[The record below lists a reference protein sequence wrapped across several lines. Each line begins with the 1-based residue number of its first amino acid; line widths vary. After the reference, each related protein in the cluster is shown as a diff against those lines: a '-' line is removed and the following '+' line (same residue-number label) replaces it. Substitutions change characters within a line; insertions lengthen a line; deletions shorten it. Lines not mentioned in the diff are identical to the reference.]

1 MMRPATKKTQNNLS
15 FVKVREFHE
24 TLVCIRTKFWLSR
37 ATEEPKLKDL
47 PVNEQIK
54 AAKVLVIDSNGS
66 QMGEISTRD
75 ALAHAR
81 EQGLDLVLVSPNAN
95 PQVCKIMNYGKFKF
109 DSQKKEKD
117 SKKSQKVLEMK
128 QVKLSMKISDG
139 DMEYRAKQVLKFAE
153 RGYKVKVFIQ
163 KSRGRAQ
170 IYDAKGL
177 DILRKFADMVSE
189 EYRIE
194 KEPSFGMY
202 DINMVLTILT
212 KKEKE
217 QRNNAKNENK

>member
-1 MMRPATKKTQNNLS
+1 M
-15 FVKVREFHE
+15 EG
-24 TLVCIRTKFWLSR
+24 
-37 ATEEPKLKDL
+37 TELKDL
-47 PVNEQIK
+47 PINEQIK
-54 AAKVLVIDSNGS
+54 AAKVLAIDSDGS
-66 QMGEISTRD
+66 QMGEIPTQK
-75 ALAHAR
+75 ALAHAAG
-81 EQGLDLVLVSPNAN
+81 QGLDLVLVSPNAN
-95 PQVCKIMNYGKFKF
+95 PPVCKIMDYGKFKF

-128 QVKLSMKISDG
+128 QVKLSMKISDS

-177 DILRKFADMVSE
+177 DILRKFAEMVSE

-217 QRNNAKNENK
+217 QRENAKNENK

>member
-1 MMRPATKKTQNNLS
+1 M
-15 FVKVREFHE
+15 
-24 TLVCIRTKFWLSR
+24 
-37 ATEEPKLKDL
+37 
-47 PVNEQIK
+47 NEQIRT
-54 AAKVLVIDSNGS
+54 AKVLVIDYDGS
-66 QMGEISTRD
+66 KMGEISTRD
-75 ALAHAR
+75 ALMHAR

-95 PQVCKIMNYGKFKF
+95 PQVCKIMDYGKFKF

-117 SKKSQKVLEMK
+117 SKRAQKIIETK
-128 QVKLSMKISDG
+128 QVKLSMKISDS

-202 DINMVLTILT
+202 DVNMVLTILT

-217 QRNNAKNENK
+217 QRKNAKNENK

>member
-1 MMRPATKKTQNNLS
+1 
-15 FVKVREFHE
+15 
-24 TLVCIRTKFWLSR
+24 
-37 ATEEPKLKDL
+37 
-47 PVNEQIK
+47 
-54 AAKVLVIDSNGS
+54 
-66 QMGEISTRD
+66 MGEISTQS
-75 ALAHAR
+75 ALQHAK
-81 EQGLDLVLVSPNAN
+81 EKGLDLVLVSPNAT
-95 PQVCKIMNYGKFKF
+95 PQVCKIMDYGKYKF
-109 DSQKKEKD
+109 DNQKKEKD
-117 SKKSQKVLEMK
+117 GKKSQKVLEMK
-128 QVKLSMKISDG
+128 QVRLSMKISNS

-177 DILRKFADMVSE
+177 DILRKFAEMVSE

-202 DINMVLTILT
+202 DISMILTILT

-217 QRNNAKNENK
+217 QRNNAKNEDK